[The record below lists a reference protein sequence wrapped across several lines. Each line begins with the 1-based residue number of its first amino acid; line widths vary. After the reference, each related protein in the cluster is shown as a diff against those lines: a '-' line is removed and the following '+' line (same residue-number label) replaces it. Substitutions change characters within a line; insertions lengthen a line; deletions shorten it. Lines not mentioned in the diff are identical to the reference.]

1 MAAWKARI
9 VPLLILVVALLLRVE
24 DPQPVQLARLWT
36 FDTYQRIEPRVYD
49 HAQPVRILDI
59 DDESLA
65 RIGQWPWPRSR
76 IAEMVDRLHDA
87 GAAVVVF
94 DVLFAEPDRT
104 SPANMVADWPAGS
117 DDADLRARIA
127 ALPDHDQLLAAAFA
141 RGRVVAG
148 FTFTRSR
155 ETAPPPVPK
164 AGIGLGGSPP
174 HPFLPAYGAA
184 IANLPA
190 LGAAADGVG
199 NINFE
204 ADADGLI
211 RRVPLFTQYVAP
223 GTTPTYDDPFA
234 LPPLYPTLGAEALRV
249 AQSAQGFNIRMS
261 DASGEGGVDES
272 SGIAEVRIGQL
283 RVPTSGDGHVW
294 LRYTGH
300 EPARYVSAWR
310 LWSDAEPIAAA
321 DGIEGAII
329 LVGTSAPGLFDLRAT
344 PLNSIIPGVE
354 VHAELVEQILNG
366 SFLTRPDW
374 TLGAE
379 LAAFA
384 LLGVFL
390 VLLLPKLGVAA
401 SAVVC
406 LTAITAGVAAGWF
419 AFTTSGVLID
429 PVFPA
434 LVVLVV
440 YLSSSLITY
449 LQSETQR
456 RLIRT
461 AFGQYLSPA
470 LVEQLADQPERLRLG
485 GETREMTLL
494 FCDIR
499 GFTSISEEH
508 RDDPQ
513 ALTSLINRLLTP
525 LSAEILERDG
535 TIDKYMGD
543 CIMAFWNAPIDDPA
557 HAAHACDAALAMLR
571 ALERVNEVRCTE
583 NPDAVA
589 IAVGIGLNTGECV
602 VGNMG
607 SDQRFDYS
615 VLGDAVNLAAR
626 LEGQSG
632 PYGMPIIV
640 GESTH
645 KQVADDF
652 AFLELD
658 LIAVKGKREAVRIYA
673 LLGDAHDA
681 AGEGFQALQRAH
693 AQMLDAYRARDWDRA
708 QDALNVCAEM
718 PGAVG
723 TLYDL
728 YAERIFHYS
737 FDPPPEDWKGIHVAE
752 MK

>member
-1 MAAWKARI
+1 
-9 VPLLILVVALLLRVE
+9 
-24 DPQPVQLARLWT
+24 
-36 FDTYQRIEPRVYD
+36 
-49 HAQPVRILDI
+49 
-59 DDESLA
+59 
-65 RIGQWPWPRSR
+65 
-76 IAEMVDRLHDA
+76 
-87 GAAVVVF
+87 
-94 DVLFAEPDRT
+94 
-104 SPANMVADWPAGS
+104 MVADWPDS
-117 DDADLRARIA
+117 PEDADLRARVA
-127 ALPDHDQLLAAAFA
+127 ALPDHDQLLAEAFA

-148 FTFTRSR
+148 FAFTRSR
-155 ETAPPPVPK
+155 ETAPPPAPK
-164 AGIGLGGSPP
+164 AGVGLGGSPP
-174 HPFLPAYGAA
+174 HPFLPAYDAA
-184 IANLPA
+184 ITNLPA
-190 LGAAADGVG
+190 LEAAAAGVG

-223 GTTPTYDDPFA
+223 GTTPAYDDPFN

-249 AQSAQGFNIRMS
+249 AQGAQGFNIRMS

-272 SGIAEVRIGQL
+272 SGIADVRIGQL

-300 EPARYVSAWR
+300 EPARYVPAWR
-310 LWSDAEPIAAA
+310 LWSVTEPIKAD

-329 LVGTSAPGLFDLRAT
+329 LVGTSASGLFDLRAT

-354 VHAELVEQILNG
+354 IHAELVEQILNG

-384 LLGVFL
+384 LLGIFL
-390 VLLLPKLGVAA
+390 VLLLPRLGVAA
-401 SAVVC
+401 SAIVC
-406 LTAITAGVAAGWF
+406 LIAISAGVMAGWF
-419 AFTTSGVLID
+419 AFTTVGILVD

-456 RLIRT
+456 RQIRT

-499 GFTSISEEH
+499 GFTSISEDH

-513 ALTSLINRLLTP
+513 ALTTLINRLLTP
-525 LSAEILERDG
+525 MTAEILERDG

-557 HAAHACDAALAMLR
+557 HAAHACESALAMLD
-571 ALERVNEVRCTE
+571 ALQRVN
-583 NPDAVA
+583 DARRAEDPEAVE
-589 IAVGIGLNTGECV
+589 IAVGVGLNTGECV

-626 LEGQSG
+626 LEGQSR

-645 KQVADDF
+645 DQVVGDF

-658 LIAVKGKREAVRIYA
+658 LIAVKGKREAVRIYG
-673 LLGDAHDA
+673 LVGDAAEA
-681 AGEGFQALQRAH
+681 ASEAFQALQREH
-693 AQMLDAYRARDWDRA
+693 AQMLEAYRARDWDRA
-708 QDALNVCAEM
+708 QDLLNVCVEM
-718 PGAVG
+718 PGAVEAF
-723 TLYDL
+723 YEL

-737 FDPPPEDWKGIHVAE
+737 FDPPPEDWKGVHVAE

>member
-1 MAAWKARI
+1 MTAWKARI

-49 HAQPVRILDI
+49 SALPVRIVDI

-65 RIGQWPWPRSR
+65 QIGQWPWPRSR
-76 IAEMVDRLHDA
+76 IADLVDRLHEA

-104 SPANMVADWPAGS
+104 SPAHVVANWPEGIE
-117 DDADLRARIA
+117 DGDLRARIA
-127 ALPDHDQLLAAAFA
+127 TLPDHDQLLAEAFA

-155 ETAPPPVPK
+155 EYAPPPPPK
-164 AGIGLGGSPP
+164 AGVGLGGSPP
-174 HPFLPAYGAA
+174 HPFLPAYSAA
-184 IANLPA
+184 ISNLPA
-190 LGAAADGVG
+190 LGASAAGIG

-223 GTTPTYDDPFA
+223 GTTPTYDDPFR

-249 AQSAQGFNIRMS
+249 AQGAQGFNIRMS

-272 SGIAEVRIGQL
+272 SGIADIRIGQL

-300 EPARYVSAWR
+300 EPARYLSAWR
-310 LWSDAEPIAAA
+310 LWSDAEPIKAE
-321 DGIEGAII
+321 DRLEGAIV

-384 LLGVFL
+384 LLGFFL
-390 VLLLPKLGVAA
+390 VLLLPTLGVTA

-406 LTAITAGVAAGWF
+406 LAAITAGVAAGWF
-419 AFTTSGVLID
+419 AFSTAGVLID

-440 YLSSSLITY
+440 YVSSSLITY

-456 RLIRT
+456 RQIRT

-470 LVEQLADQPERLRLG
+470 LVEQLADQPERLKLG

-494 FCDIR
+494 FCDMR
-499 GFTSISEEH
+499 GFTSISEGY

-513 ALTSLINRLLTP
+513 ALTTLINRLLTP
-525 LSAEILERDG
+525 LTAEILERDG

-557 HAAHACDAALAMLR
+557 HAAHACEAALAMLH
-571 ALERVNEVRCTE
+571 ALERVNEERRAE
-583 NPDAVA
+583 DPDAVD
-589 IAVGIGLNTGECV
+589 IAVGVGLNTGECV

-615 VLGDAVNLAAR
+615 VLGDAVNLASR

-632 PYGMPIIV
+632 PYGTPIIV
-640 GESTH
+640 GEST
-645 KQVADDF
+645 QSEVADDF

-658 LIAVKGKREAVRIYA
+658 LIAVKGKREAVRIFA
-673 LLGDAHDA
+673 LMGDARDA
-681 AGEGFQALQRAH
+681 VSDEFLALRREH
-693 AQMLDAYRARDWDRA
+693 EKMLKAYRARDWDGA
-708 QDALNVCAEM
+708 QDALNACAEM
-718 PGAVG
+718 PGAVEV
-723 TLYDL
+723 LYEL
-728 YAERIFHYS
+728 YAERVFHYS
-737 FDPPPEDWKGIHVAE
+737 FDPPPEDWKGVHVAE

>member
-1 MAAWKARI
+1 MSAWKTRA
-9 VPLLILVVALLLRVE
+9 VPLLILLVALLLRVE

-36 FDTYQRIEPRVYD
+36 FDTYQRLDPRSFD
-49 HAQPVRILDI
+49 ETLPVRILDM
-59 DDESLA
+59 DDDSLA

-76 IAEMVDRLHDA
+76 VAEMVDRLHDA

-104 SPANMVADWPAGS
+104 SPANLIADWP
-117 DDADLRARIA
+117 DAPEDAALRARVA
-127 ALPDHDQLLAAAFA
+127 ALPDHDRLLADAFA

-148 FTFTRSR
+148 FAFTHTRADTS
-155 ETAPPPVPK
+155 PPLPPK
-164 AGIGLGGSPP
+164 AGVGLGGSPP
-174 HPFLPAYGAA
+174 HPFLPVYTAA
-184 IANLPA
+184 VSNLPE
-190 LGAAADGVG
+190 LGAAAAGIG

-211 RRVPLFTQYVAP
+211 RRVPLFSQFVPP
-223 GTTPTYDDPFA
+223 GVTPAYDDPFD

-249 AQSAQGFNIRMS
+249 AQGAQGFNIRMS
-261 DASGEGGVDES
+261 DASGEGGLDES
-272 SGIAEVRIGQL
+272 SGIADVRIGQF

-294 LRYTGH
+294 LHFTGH
-300 EPARYVSAWR
+300 EPRRYIPAWR
-310 LWSDAEPIAAA
+310 LWSETEPVGSAL
-321 DGIEGAII
+321 EGSIV

-344 PLNSIIPGVE
+344 PLNPIIPGVE
-354 VHAELVEQILNG
+354 VHAELVEQILG
-366 SFLTRPDW
+366 GTFLTRPDW

-384 LLGVFL
+384 LLGIFL
-390 VLLLPKLGVAA
+390 ILLLPKLGVTA

-406 LTAITAGVAAGWF
+406 LVAIAGGGAAGWF
-419 AFTTSGVLID
+419 AFTSFGVLVD

-456 RLIRT
+456 RQIRT

-513 ALTSLINRLLTP
+513 ALTTLINRLLTP
-525 LSAEILERDG
+525 LTAEILDRDG

-557 HAAHACDAALAMLR
+557 HAAHACDAALAMLA
-571 ALERVNEVRCTE
+571 ALAKFNAARLSE
-583 NPDAVA
+583 NPDAVE
-589 IAVGIGLNTGECV
+589 IAVGVGLNTGKCV

-626 LEGQSG
+626 LEGQSR
-632 PYGMPIIV
+632 PYGVPIIV
-640 GESTH
+640 GESTRD
-645 KQVADDF
+645 QVGEAF

-658 LIAVKGKREAVRIYA
+658 LIAVKGKREAVRIYG
-673 LLGDAHDA
+673 LLGDARMASSEAFLDLQHRHDA
-681 AGEGFQALQRAH
+681 
-693 AQMLDAYRARDWDRA
+693 MLAAYRNRDWDGA
-708 QDALNVCAEM
+708 QEALNICVEM
-718 PGAVG
+718 PGAIEAV
-723 TLYDL
+723 YDL
-728 YAERIFHYS
+728 YAERIYHFS
-737 FDPPPEDWKGIHVAE
+737 FDPPPDDWAGVHVAE